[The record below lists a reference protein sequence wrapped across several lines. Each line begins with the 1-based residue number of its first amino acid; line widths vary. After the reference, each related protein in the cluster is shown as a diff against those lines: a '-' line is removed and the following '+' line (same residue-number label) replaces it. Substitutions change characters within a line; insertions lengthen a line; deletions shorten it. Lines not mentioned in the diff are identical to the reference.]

1 MKIIIIGLG
10 SYGSVLAVELTKLGH
25 QVIGADEKEQNIEE
39 IKDQITTSLCVNT
52 ADKINLS
59 LLPITEVDL
68 IVVAIGNNF
77 SSSVKTVALLKELN
91 AKRIYA
97 RAINEIHKS
106 VLSAL
111 GVDKI
116 LSPEIESAILTSKII
131 DFQTVEDSFII
142 DKDYYIVKFSIPKK
156 ITGIKL
162 SDLELE
168 QNHHITPIALTEPA
182 SNLIATSKYQE
193 QVIEPTKAQNTILTP
208 QHKLVAYGKQSDFQS
223 LWRALK

>member
-10 SYGSVLAVELTKLGH
+10 SYGSVLAIELSKLGH

-52 ADKINLS
+52 ADKMNLS
-59 LLPITEVDL
+59 LLPIIDVDL
-68 IVVAIGNNF
+68 VVVAIGENF
-77 SSSVKTVALLKELN
+77 SSSVKTVALLKELK

-97 RAINEIHKS
+97 RAINETHKS

-131 DFQTVEDSFII
+131 DFQTVENSFIV
-142 DKDYYIVKFSIPKK
+142 DNDHYVLKFAIPEK

-162 SDLELE
+162 KDLELE
-168 QNHHITPIALTEPA
+168 QTHHITPIALTQPA
-182 SNLIATSKYQE
+182 TNLITTSKDQE
-193 QVIEPTKAQNTILTP
+193 QVIDLVKAQDTILTP
-208 QHKLVAYGKQSDFQS
+208 QHKLVAYGKQSAFQA